1 MKSHALHH
9 LGKSP
14 ESGWDVYSIWVPDP
28 SSLPEALAI
37 PSDKFVCLLSWN
49 AARVPTSD
57 LSKVAERFLEL
68 GGVYF
73 CCWGSDCERVH
84 DVIDEIVVGDGT
96 RNVARLE
103 IMTTW
108 HEEPIAEAVDF
119 FLDRAC
125 PADRYLEKCTTALAV
140 VIGNDYDLASVEL
153 TIAVKLLQP
162 PSNPPLQGTRRQ
174 AARP

>member
-1 MKSHALHH
+1 MEHHTLNH

-14 ESGWDVYSIWVPDP
+14 ESGWDVYSYGAPN
-28 SSLPEALAI
+28 SESLPDTLAI
-37 PSDKFVCLLSWN
+37 PSENFVCLLSWK
-49 AARVPTSD
+49 AERVSASE
-57 LSKVAERFLEL
+57 LSKVAERLLDL
-68 GGVYF
+68 GCVYF
-73 CCWGSDCERVH
+73 CCWGPGCERVH
-84 DVIDEIVVGDGT
+84 DAIDEVVVGDGAT
-96 RNVARLE
+96 NIARLD

-119 FLDRAC
+119 FLDHAC
-125 PADRYLEKCTTALAV
+125 PAERYLDKCTTALAV
-140 VIGNDYDLASVEL
+140 VIGNDYDLTSVEL